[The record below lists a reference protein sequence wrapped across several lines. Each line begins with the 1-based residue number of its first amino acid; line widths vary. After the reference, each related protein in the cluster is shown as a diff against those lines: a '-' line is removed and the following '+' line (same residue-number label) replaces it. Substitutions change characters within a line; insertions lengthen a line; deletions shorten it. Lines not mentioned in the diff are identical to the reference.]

1 MAKSWKTLREDTD
14 FKQISMSC
22 GCGGVS
28 HRRVPRRMR
37 RPTDPQQL
45 QYLKMFGPWGQGFVT
60 VWFDTGGR
68 CRVETTMHVLA
79 AELPSL

>member
-1 MAKSWKTLREDTD
+1 
-14 FKQISMSC
+14 
-22 GCGGVS
+22 
-28 HRRVPRRMR
+28 
-37 RPTDPQQL
+37 
-45 QYLKMFGPWGQGFVT
+45 MFRPWGERFVT